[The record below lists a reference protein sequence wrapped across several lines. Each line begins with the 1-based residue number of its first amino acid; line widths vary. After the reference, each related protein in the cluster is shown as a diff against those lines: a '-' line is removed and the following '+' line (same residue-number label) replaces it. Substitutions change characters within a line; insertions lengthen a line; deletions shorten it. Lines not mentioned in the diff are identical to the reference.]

1 MGHRSVE
8 TAPCRLPPPIYL
20 VPILSLNFLQLAS
33 EAPLTYAAAF
43 DSVDIR
49 ITYRQM
55 SQ

>member
-8 TAPCRLPPPIYL
+8 TAPCRLLPPIYP
-20 VPILSLNFLQLAS
+20 VPILSLSFLQRAS
-33 EAPLTYAAAF
+33 EDPLTYAAAF

-49 ITYRQM
+49 IAYRQM